1 MKTRIQDLYLQLS
14 FLQKNTLINK
24 NSADIF
30 IKLKL
35 MILLIKICM
44 DKKTIFDK
52 REFFNIL
59 FKQYRN
65 KYSSREKRIEFLR
78 EFNKVNGFPY

>member
-1 MKTRIQDLYLQLS
+1 M
-14 FLQKNTLINK
+14 INN
-24 NSADIF
+24 NSSDIL

-35 MILLIKICM
+35 MILLIKICI

-59 FKQYRN
+59 FKKYKN

-78 EFNKVNGFPY
+78 EYNKVNGFPY